1 MAILNSTQING
12 NLNVTEDIQLGS
24 KSITEELNAL
34 KTNTVMSSS
43 EVKTRDTFF
52 GKPIYT
58 KTITFTT
65 TISSGVANSVPHG
78 ISNIDKIWI
87 DTSNSF
93 LQNSNNGIVY
103 PVSISYYP
111 SGFDNACPY
120 VDKTNINYAVQTSWG
135 THWTKNITV
144 RYTKTTD

>member
-1 MAILNSTQING
+1 MAILNDTQING
-12 NLNVTEDIQLGS
+12 DLSITGNVTLENSNIVD
-24 KSITEELNAL
+24 KMNAL
-34 KTNTVMSSS
+34 KSSTVISSS
-43 EVKTRDTFF
+43 ETKTKDMFF

-65 TISSGVANSVPHG
+65 TVSLGSTNSVPHG

-87 DTSNSF
+87 DDSNSF
-93 LQNSNNGIVY
+93 FHHANCTFPLTT
-103 PVSISYYP
+103 SYYM

-120 VDKTNINYAVQTSWG
+120 VDKTNISFASQGNWG
-135 THWTKNITV
+135 TDWTKYITV